1 MDRSSYYSLLFTSMS
16 GSFYSDGEWNLNCP
30 EFEALAEYCKE
41 YVPKRCLADWDD
53 DNFIWPDFRI
63 ENPQVDCI
71 SHYIGSVY
79 SRNLDLYGYPSMD
92 GDHGVMIDVK
102 SSAAICSQS
111 KNKEGAWEFV
121 KLLTSPEI
129 QSVESNF
136 SSINLEVLTELG
148 KEAVADFNKKVA
160 EYKSMDEKKL
170 AELVQIGEPVLIEEI
185 DDSAI
190 DAYID
195 LLNKSTGIY
204 RVDGQ
209 VLIISKEE
217 IQAYYSGQKSLAD
230 VVSIMDNRI
239 KLYRNE
245 QG

>member
-1 MDRSSYYSLLFTSMS
+1 
-16 GSFYSDGEWNLNCP
+16 
-30 EFEALAEYCKE
+30 
-41 YVPKRCLADWDD
+41 
-53 DNFIWPDFRI
+53 
-63 ENPQVDCI
+63 
-71 SHYIGSVY
+71 
-79 SRNLDLYGYPSMD
+79 MD

-121 KLLTSPEI
+121 KLLASPEI
-129 QSVESNF
+129 QSVESYF

-148 KEAVADFNKKVA
+148 KEAVADFNKIVA

-170 AELVQIGEPVLIEEI
+170 AELVQTGEPVLIEGI

>member
-1 MDRSSYYSLLFTSMS
+1 M
-16 GSFYSDGEWNLNCP
+16 
-30 EFEALAEYCKE
+30 
-41 YVPKRCLADWDD
+41 
-53 DNFIWPDFRI
+53 
-63 ENPQVDCI
+63 
-71 SHYIGSVY
+71 
-79 SRNLDLYGYPSMD
+79 
-92 GDHGVMIDVK
+92 
-102 SSAAICSQS
+102 
-111 KNKEGAWEFV
+111 
-121 KLLTSPEI
+121 
-129 QSVESNF
+129 
-136 SSINLEVLTELG
+136 
-148 KEAVADFNKKVA
+148 ADFNKKVA

-195 LLNKSTGIY
+195 MLNKSTGIY

>member
-1 MDRSSYYSLLFTSMS
+1 MNRL
-16 GSFYSDGEWNLNCP
+16 
-30 EFEALAEYCKE
+30 
-41 YVPKRCLADWDD
+41 
-53 DNFIWPDFRI
+53 
-63 ENPQVDCI
+63 
-71 SHYIGSVY
+71 
-79 SRNLDLYGYPSMD
+79 
-92 GDHGVMIDVK
+92 
-102 SSAAICSQS
+102 
-111 KNKEGAWEFV
+111 
-121 KLLTSPEI
+121 PEI